1 MSGEPRDSNRL
12 SPLSTEGTGA
22 VRRTKII
29 IGLVVLAGICVGAA
43 NLLVSK
49 ETRSA
54 EPVRISQ
61 QQAQSLANLSEGEG
75 AQLVMEGDSA
85 QDRNALIP
93 LSGGKLQALSGF
105 SARGGAEGSYGT
117 ALKCMTQAVYYE
129 AANEPVQGKRAV
141 AQVVLNRMRHPAYPS
156 SVCGVVYDGAN
167 KRVCQFS
174 FTCDGSLLRG
184 PMARQW
190 KESLAVAKAALTGTT
205 EPTVGTATHYHAD
218 YVLPR
223 WAYSL
228 GKIDKIGAHIFY
240 RFKGNWGKTG
250 AFTSQWTGR
259 EAIPALDMA
268 RLRNALDS
276 DSDTELAV
284 AAVDDFVPGLTV
296 IKHVADRH
304 AAADVGGR
312 IDTTKEWRLS
322 IPDPVEASS
331 GYRGLVND
339 QQAGSDRPAASA
351 AAMPALA
358 DASGKAAKVTP

>member
-1 MSGEPRDSNRL
+1 MSDVPLDTNRL
-12 SPLSTEGTGA
+12 SPSGEEWRISRAMG
-22 VRRTKII
+22 II
-29 IGLVVLAGICVGAA
+29 IGLILFAGVCAGTVNWWFSREA
-43 NLLVSK
+43 
-49 ETRSA
+49 EEA
-54 EPVRISQ
+54 EPVRITV
-61 QQAQSLANLSEGEG
+61 QQAQGLAKLTEGEG
-75 AQLVMEGDSA
+75 AELVLEGDSA

-93 LSGGKLQALSGF
+93 LSGGKLQALASF
-105 SARGGAEGSYGT
+105 SATSGTADSYGT

-190 KESLAVAKAALTGTT
+190 KESLAVAKAALTGSI
-205 EPTVGTATHYHAD
+205 EPSVGTATHYHAD

-240 RFKGNWGKTG
+240 RFKGNWGKAA
-250 AFTSQWTGR
+250 AFTSRWTGR
-259 EAIPALDMA
+259 EAIPILDMN
-268 RLRNALDS
+268 RLRNALNKNADAA
-276 DSDTELAV
+276 LA
-284 AAVDDFVPGLTV
+284 AASVDDFVPGLTV
-296 IKHVADRH
+296 TRLVSDRH
-304 AAADVGGR
+304 AEADVGGR

-322 IPDPVEASS
+322 IPDPVQASS
-331 GYRGLVND
+331 GYRELINV
-339 QQAGSDRPAASA
+339 QQAGAGNVQAVTA
-351 AAMPALA
+351 TPALA
-358 DASGKAAKVTP
+358 AASGKPAKVSP

>member
-1 MSGEPRDSNRL
+1 MSDQPFDTKRL
-12 SPLSTEGTGA
+12 SAESAGGSGA
-22 VRRTKII
+22 SRRIKII
-29 IGLVVLAGICVGAA
+29 IGLIVLAGLGAVAA
-43 NLLVSK
+43 NWLLAD
-49 ETRSA
+49 ETKSA
-54 EPVRISQ
+54 EPVRISL
-61 QQAQSLANLSEGEG
+61 QQAENLANLSEGDG
-75 AQLVMEGDSA
+75 ALIVMEGDYA

-93 LSGGKLQALSGF
+93 LSSGKLQTLSGF
-105 SARGGAEGSYGT
+105 SALGGANGSYGT

-129 AANEPVQGKRAV
+129 AANEAVQGKRAV

-205 EPTVGTATHYHAD
+205 EPSVGTATHYHAD

-228 GKIDKIGAHIFY
+228 GKIDKIGTHIFY
-240 RFKGNWGKTG
+240 RFKGNWGNTG
-250 AFTSQWTGR
+250 AFSGRWTGR
-259 EAIPALDMA
+259 EAIPTLDMA
-268 RLRNALDS
+268 RLRNALNGDL
-276 DSDTELAV
+276 DVDLAA

-296 IKHVADRH
+296 AKHVADRH

-322 IPDPVEASS
+322 IPDPVAASS
-331 GYRGLVND
+331 GYREQVNG
-339 QQAGSDRPAASA
+339 QHSGAGRATPVVAT
-351 AAMPALA
+351 PTLA